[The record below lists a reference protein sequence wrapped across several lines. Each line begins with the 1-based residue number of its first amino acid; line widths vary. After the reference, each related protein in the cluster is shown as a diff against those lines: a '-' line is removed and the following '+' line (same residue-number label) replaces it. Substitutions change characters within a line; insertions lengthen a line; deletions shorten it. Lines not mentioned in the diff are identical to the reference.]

1 MYLLDD
7 SHGIEP
13 RMGFG
18 DLVWNRTLVVL
29 GFDSESNPAF
39 GFIFMESNP
48 GCLGNGIEPC
58 CLGISFTRN
67 RTLVLFLHLTD
78 MESNSDLFFGVA
90 GFWTHMAACVPA

>member
-29 GFDSESNPAF
+29 GLDSESNPAG

-48 GCLGNGIEPC
+48 GS
-58 CLGISFTRN
+58 LGISFTWN
-67 RTLVLFLHLTD
+67 RTLLFGDFIHTESNPFLHLYGI
-78 MESNSDLFFGVA
+78 EL
-90 GFWTHMAACVPA
+90 